1 MLVPINIALRSAA
14 TWKNVIYHSA
24 YSEPDNCYPDYA
36 RQNADDLAEM
46 LRAQGT
52 VGRSAPVREGDGPGA
67 QFGTKWDLARVSY
80 QSSSSG
86 RVNLS

>member
-24 YSEPDNCYPDYA
+24 YSEPDNSYPDYA

-52 VGRSAPVREGDGPGA
+52 VGRSAPVRERDGPSA
-67 QFGTKWDLARVSY
+67 QLGTK
-80 QSSSSG
+80 
-86 RVNLS
+86 

>member
-52 VGRSAPVREGDGPGA
+52 VGRSALCAKGTVRTPSLV
-67 QFGTKWDLARVSY
+67 TKWDLARVRTKVRAPGGST
-80 QSSSSG
+80 
-86 RVNLS
+86 